1 MADDMDACLVEQIYS
16 RLVIDCNRQPAVPS
30 SIPEISEATAIPG
43 NVGLSDEAR
52 TARRIEIFEPY
63 HARIRGLLDRRARE
77 AQETILVAMH
87 SFTPVFKGF
96 VRPWHVGVLYNRDSS
111 FARILLDLL
120 VKEGDLVVGDN
131 EPYQVSD
138 ESDYGIPVHGERRG
152 IPHVELEIRQDLI
165 ADAGGQAAWAK
176 RLAWLLPLAREI
188 HRTAR

>member
-1 MADDMDACLVEQIYS
+1 
-16 RLVIDCNRQPAVPS
+16 
-30 SIPEISEATAIPG
+30 
-43 NVGLSDEAR
+43 
-52 TARRIEIFEPY
+52 
-63 HARIRGLLDRRARE
+63 
-77 AQETILVAMH
+77 MH

-111 FARILLDLL
+111 LARILLDLL
-120 VKEGDLVVGDN
+120 VREGDLVVGDN

-176 RLAWLLPLAREI
+176 RLARLLPLAREI
-188 HRTAR
+188 HRAAR